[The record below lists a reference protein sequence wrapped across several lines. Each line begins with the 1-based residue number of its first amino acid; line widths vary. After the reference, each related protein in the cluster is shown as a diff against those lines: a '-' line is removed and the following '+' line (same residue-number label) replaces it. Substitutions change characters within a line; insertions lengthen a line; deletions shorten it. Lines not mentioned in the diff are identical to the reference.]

1 MTDAAIHLQHGQKI
15 ESLCAISNFQQ
26 FRVYNTNNLRENPLP
41 EKPRKRRIIIDSGS
55 DFLQLEVSCR
65 STQLNTLFFA
75 GKAALSRVRKP
86 NSVIK
91 FGAVVRFS
99 CILLFSSPEPP
110 FLLVNILRRVA
121 LETRMAWLRF

>member
-55 DFLQLEVSCR
+55 DCLQLEVE
-65 STQLNTLFFA
+65 
-75 GKAALSRVRKP
+75 LSID
-86 NSVIK
+86 S
-91 FGAVVRFS
+91 A
-99 CILLFSSPEPP
+99 
-110 FLLVNILRRVA
+110 
-121 LETRMAWLRF
+121 